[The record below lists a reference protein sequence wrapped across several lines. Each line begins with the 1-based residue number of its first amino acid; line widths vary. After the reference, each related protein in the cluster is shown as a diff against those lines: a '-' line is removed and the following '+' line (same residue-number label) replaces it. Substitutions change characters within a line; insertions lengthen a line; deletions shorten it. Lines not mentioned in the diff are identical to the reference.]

1 MKESTLSEQEEANK
15 EIQRGCY
22 VIALYYTNG
31 ELETFRLP
39 LITDREE
46 AQKFCDLY
54 EQHEQVDKARLILS
68 PNK

>member
-15 EIQRGCY
+15 EIQRGWY

-54 EQHEQVDKARLILS
+54 EQQEQVDKARLILS